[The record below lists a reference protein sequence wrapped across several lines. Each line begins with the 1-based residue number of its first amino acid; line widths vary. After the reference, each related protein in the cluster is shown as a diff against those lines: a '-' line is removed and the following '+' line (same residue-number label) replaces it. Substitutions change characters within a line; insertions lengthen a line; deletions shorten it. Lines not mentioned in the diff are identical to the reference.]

1 MAQQTIH
8 RLDSESVGK
17 AFVRY
22 LVPSTIGMLLM
33 AINIVADGIMVGN
46 RLGPVALGGVGIAAP
61 VYTLFVAMSLWIGIG
76 GATRF
81 SALMGA
87 KRIKEARIVFSHA
100 MASIFAVTLLIGLV
114 AFPFRTELAYLLGAN
129 AETYPYVSD
138 YLYLMLL
145 FGFVFTMENA
155 LSIMVRNDGSPN
167 LAMVSLITTSLL
179 NIGLNYVFLFVLD
192 FGVQGAAAATLLA
205 AFVGM
210 LVLCTH
216 FFKKGNQLRFV
227 RFKPNRK
234 LLLLILVI
242 GFPSFLAEVGMS
254 VFTISHNNV
263 FERLAGTE
271 GVAAFAILNYV
282 HSVMLLAFLGMGSA
296 IQPLVSYYSGAK
308 DQAKIKKTLQL
319 AIGTAVTAGVLFF
332 IFGQFFA
339 GVIVSVFGDFPDAVM
354 ELATSGIQLFF
365 IAYLF
370 MGANFVM
377 MTYYQSTGEIRMATW
392 ITAAREIVVLLI
404 LLSILPVLFGVT
416 GAWLAIPLSELI
428 VLLTIVYYQIKQK
441 KKRQFTADMTAP
453 YK

>member
-1 MAQQTIH
+1 
-8 RLDSESVGK
+8 
-17 AFVRY
+17 
-22 LVPSTIGMLLM
+22 
-33 AINIVADGIMVGN
+33 
-46 RLGPVALGGVGIAAP
+46 
-61 VYTLFVAMSLWIGIG
+61 
-76 GATRF
+76 
-81 SALMGA
+81 
-87 KRIKEARIVFSHA
+87 
-100 MASIFAVTLLIGLV
+100 
-114 AFPFRTELAYLLGAN
+114 
-129 AETYPYVSD
+129 
-138 YLYLMLL
+138 MLL

-179 NIGLNYVFLFVLD
+179 NIGLNYLFLFVLD
-192 FGVQGAAAATLLA
+192 FGVKGAAAATLLA

-216 FFKKGNQLRFV
+216 FFKKSNQLRFV

-319 AIGTAVTAGVLFF
+319 AIGTAFVAGLLFF
-332 IFGQFFA
+332 LFGQFFA
-339 GVIVSVFGDFPDAVM
+339 ATIASVFGDFPDAVM
-354 ELATSGIQLFF
+354 DLATSGIQLFF

-404 LLSILPVLFGVT
+404 LLSILPVFFGVT

-428 VLLTIVYYQIKQK
+428 VLLTIVYYQMRQK
-441 KKRQFTADMTAP
+441 KKLQFTADMTGS